1 VLAHIRH
8 NHTRYDQLLRETAY
22 VNARKAVESLCLD
35 ILVKWRGDEENGRDQ
50 LDEILCEVIVIS
62 DSESDESDDDEDED
76 DSSATS
82 SAEESPVDRVMRDE
96 APARATAPP
105 AGPLPSQGAI
115 NNARVETFPRANR
128 APQKVK
134 KTSRKDRRNAKLAQ
148 RNFSR
153 YQAQAARE
161 EAAQAARYQAWHKAL
176 DRQRQ
181 GNDGPTRS
189 TDPAP
194 MDRSATHGLQPWR
207 GGEPSRPE
215 PRLAAA
221 RNSMEPLYHAHRSHG
236 ASLPS
241 VDVSHERGNR
251 VNEPQQPIHPVSYH
265 MPQQV
270 RHESQP
276 SNGFRPAVGPRATPY
291 GAPEVER
298 VRYQGQDLSDYLV
311 QSIEPASPKTPH
323 HPSRVPAPYG
333 QPGTSLS
340 HGAERPMRVVTQARG
355 TARTGGEG
363 ATAQSSHAAFAEKGF
378 IELPPRSDSGRMFI
392 PPEQRLE
399 PFILLNPQPASAAGG
414 SASAAASVGPG
425 LRHSSTWQDEAS
437 ARGVDPRLRPGP
449 RPIWVGHDGAI
460 LRSESRPIVI
470 QDYPSQ
476 TRQPQADSAY
486 VSSENRHFSPMR
498 SADARHGGPGW
509 ADERDRR
516 HGDSGIAQRME
527 GLQDDL
533 GAIRVSNKFPR
544 QHEGPAAPS
553 ATGRYDLRPAAP
565 QRGVSQQTGYSV
577 TERYDL
583 GPAAPRQGVSQQPDY
598 RAAQYDAAHFP
609 APAQRVERVVGRVE
623 ILTSSNGNASFG
635 ARPSD
640 RYPKQEQVVGIEYV
654 HPRPR

>member
-22 VNARKAVESLCLD
+22 VYARKAVESLCLD
-35 ILVKWRGDEENGRDQ
+35 ILVKWRGDEETGRDQ

-76 DSSATS
+76 ESSATS

-105 AGPLPSQGAI
+105 ADPLSTQGATD
-115 NNARVETFPRANR
+115 NVRVERLPRANH

-181 GNDGPTRS
+181 GNDGPTPS
-189 TDPAP
+189 TGPAP
-194 MDRSATHGLQPWR
+194 MDRSPTHGLQPWR

-215 PRLAAA
+215 PGLAAVH
-221 RNSMEPLYHAHRSHG
+221 NSMEPLYHARRSYG

-241 VDVSHERGNR
+241 VDVSRERGNR
-251 VNEPQQPIHPVSYH
+251 VNEPQQPIHQVSYH

-276 SNGFRPAVGPRATPY
+276 SNGFRPAVGPRAAPY

-298 VRYQGQDLSDYLV
+298 VRYQGQEDLSDYLV
-311 QSIEPASPKTPH
+311 QSIEPASPKASNH
-323 HPSRVPAPYG
+323 SSRVPASYG
-333 QPGTSLS
+333 QPGTGFS
-340 HGAERPMRVVTQARG
+340 HGAERPMRVETQARG
-355 TARTGGEG
+355 TARMGGEG

-378 IELPPRSDSGRMFI
+378 IELPPRSDPGRMFI
-392 PPEQRLE
+392 PPEQRPE
-399 PFILLNPQPASAAGG
+399 PFILLNPQPASAVGG
-414 SASAAASVGPG
+414 N
-425 LRHSSTWQDEAS
+425 
-437 ARGVDPRLRPGP
+437 PRPRPGP
-449 RPIWVGHDGAI
+449 RPVWVGHDGAI

-470 QDYPSQ
+470 QGDPSQ
-476 TRQPQADSAY
+476 TRQPQADFAYASA
-486 VSSENRHFSPMR
+486 ENRHFFPVR
-498 SADARHGGPGW
+498 SADARHAGPGW

-516 HGDSGIAQRME
+516 HGDSGIDQRME
-527 GLQDDL
+527 TLQDDL

-544 QHEGPAAPS
+544 QHEARAAPS
-553 ATGRYDLRPAAP
+553 ATRRYDLRPEAP
-565 QRGVSQQTGYSV
+565 QQGVSQQTGYSV

-583 GPAAPRQGVSQQPDY
+583 RPAVPRQGVSQQPDY

-609 APAQRVERVVGRVE
+609 APAQQVERVVGRVE
-623 ILTSSNGNASFG
+623 MPTFSNGNASFV
-635 ARPSD
+635 ARPPD
-640 RYPKQEQVVGIEYV
+640 RYPRQEQVVGIEYV